1 MKQRYFRAAAVL
13 SLCAAS
19 AGGIFPACRGKG
31 AVDGSA
37 GGGAANVENAAV
49 PAETAFTRFLNS
61 VIAAAELP
69 PDLARGVRA
78 AAANPGFILEVLA
91 CLNGEP
97 WLYFPVDKGRALP
110 KGYAPE
116 DLVELGGDASYRV
129 TRPALMLRKSAEEAL
144 EEMAAAARREGITL
158 TVGSA
163 YRSYNYQIEVYNRI
177 VREMGTEAAD
187 RESARPG
194 HSQHQTGLAMDFFPI
209 DDAFAATPAGRW
221 VREHA
226 GDYGWSL
233 SFPDGYEGI
242 TGYRWESWHYRY
254 LGPDIAALTAAYF
267 GGIQHYALRFLYEWG
282 RTEQD

>member
-1 MKQRYFRAAAVL
+1 MKRRYLQAAALL

-19 AGGIFPACRGKG
+19 AGFIFPACRGK
-31 AVDGSA
+31 AAAGSVN
-37 GGGAANVENAAV
+37 GGTEETAA

-97 WLYFPVDKGRALP
+97 WLYFPVDKDHPLP
-110 KGYAPE
+110 RGYAPE

-129 TRPALMLRKSAEEAL
+129 TRSGLMLREAAAEAL

-163 YRSYNYQIEVYNRI
+163 YRSYSYQTEVYNRI
-177 VREMGTEAAD
+177 VREMGAEAAD

-194 HSQHQTGLAMDFFPI
+194 HSQHQTGLALDFSPI
-209 DDAFAATPAGRW
+209 DDSFAATPAGRW
-221 VREHA
+221 VLEHA
-226 GDYGWSL
+226 GTYGWSL

-254 LGPDIAALTAAYF
+254 LGPGIAALTAACF

-282 RTEQD
+282 RAEQD